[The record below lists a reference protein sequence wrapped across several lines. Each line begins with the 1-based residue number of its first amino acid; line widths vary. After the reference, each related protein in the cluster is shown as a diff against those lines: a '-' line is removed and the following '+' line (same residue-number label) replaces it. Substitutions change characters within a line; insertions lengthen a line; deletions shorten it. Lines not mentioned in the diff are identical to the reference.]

1 MKRFLFIIALI
12 ISATSIFA
20 QDEVKVYAKDGLV
33 MAGYFVCGTDS
44 TYTIK
49 STNDIRPYVIKQ
61 YGTDTVT
68 FRMADISYVH
78 MYGKVF
84 VPIDGKLTAQEINKN
99 TKQTSIIS
107 HDQKLPSTYLPQPSN
122 PNYVIGKAL
131 KSTGS
136 VAIGVGVPCLV
147 AGTILTAIGC
157 SKTEV
162 DLGNGYISEKELL
175 DKIESITAK
184 SGSKAKAQ
192 LAGCILLPIGAS
204 LTIVG
209 IPLYAHGK
217 KIMTMNFN
225 YTGNGVG
232 LAMEF

>member
-1 MKRFLFIIALI
+1 MKRILLILALAV
-12 ISATSIFA
+12 SATTMFA
-20 QDEVKVYAKDGLV
+20 QDAVKVYAKDGLV
-33 MAGYFVCGTDS
+33 IAGHFICGTDS

-49 STNDIRPYVIKQ
+49 CTNDIRPYVIKQ

-68 FRMADISYVH
+68 FRMVDINYVH

-84 VPIDGKLTAQEINKN
+84 VPIDGKLTPQEIDKS
-99 TKQTSIIS
+99 TQQTPINSP
-107 HDQKLPSTYLPQPSN
+107 DQKLLSTYMPQPSN

-131 KSTGS
+131 KSTGG
-136 VAIGVGVPCLV
+136 VAIGAGIPCLL
-147 AGTILTAIGC
+147 AGTILLAVG
-157 SKTEV
+157 SHVPEV
-162 DLGNGYISEKELL
+162 DFGNGNLSDKEKLE
-175 DKIESITAK
+175 AA
-184 SGSKAKAQ
+184 SKMQ
-192 LAGCILLPIGAS
+192 LAGCILLPVGAS

-232 LAMEF
+232 VAMEF

>member
-1 MKRFLFIIALI
+1 MKRIVLILALAV
-12 ISATSIFA
+12 SATTMFA
-20 QDEVKVYAKDGLV
+20 QDAVKVYAKDGLV
-33 MAGYFVCGTDS
+33 IAGHFICGTDS

-49 STNDIRPYVIKQ
+49 CTNDIRPYVIKQ

-68 FRMADISYVH
+68 FRMVDINCVH

-84 VPIDGKLTAQEINKN
+84 VPIDGKLTPQEINK
-99 TKQTSIIS
+99 
-107 HDQKLPSTYLPQPSN
+107 LSTYMPQPSN

-131 KSTGS
+131 KSTGGI
-136 VAIGVGVPCLV
+136 AIGAGIPCLL
-147 AGTILTAIGC
+147 AGTILLAVG
-157 SKTEV
+157 SHVPEV
-162 DLGNGYISEKELL
+162 EL
-175 DKIESITAK
+175 DKLEAASQNAEAK
-184 SGSKAKAQ
+184 GKMQ

-232 LAMEF
+232 VAMQF

>member
-1 MKRFLFIIALI
+1 MKRILLILALAV
-12 ISATSIFA
+12 SATTMFA
-20 QDEVKVYAKDGLV
+20 QDAVKVYAKDGLV
-33 MAGYFVCGTDS
+33 IAGHFICGTDS

-49 STNDIRPYVIKQ
+49 CTNDIRPYVIKQ

-68 FRMADISYVH
+68 FRMVDINGVH

-84 VPIDGKLTAQEINKN
+84 VPIDGKLTPQEINK
-99 TKQTSIIS
+99 
-107 HDQKLPSTYLPQPSN
+107 LGTYMPQPSN

-131 KSTGS
+131 KSTGG
-136 VAIGVGVPCLV
+136 VAIGAGIPCLL
-147 AGTILTAIGC
+147 AGTILLAVG
-157 SKTEV
+157 SHVPEV
-162 DLGNGYISEKELL
+162 DFGNGNLSDKEKL
-175 DKIESITAK
+175 DKLEAA
-184 SGSKAKAQ
+184 SKMQ
-192 LAGCILLPIGAS
+192 LAGCILLPVGAS

-232 LAMEF
+232 VAMQF